1 MREPTGLL
9 SLSMV
14 LFSALLLLGAP
25 RPVMGQSASKD
36 SELPFRITADSI
48 ESKDGGRI
56 LVGRGN
62 VRVSRERWER
72 EAGWGQAA

>member
-1 MREPTGLL
+1 
-9 SLSMV
+9 
-14 LFSALLLLGAP
+14 
-25 RPVMGQSASKD
+25 MGQSASKD